1 MDTTNTPTPRT
12 DAEERDIFAVLS
24 EGRISAKQAIRAMAA
39 GSRRLER
46 ELAEVRASRPMTL
59 DAEASDPINPSH
71 YGAGSGGIEC
81 IDAIEAALG
90 REAAANF
97 CRGNAIKY
105 LWRGGKKDATEQ
117 DLRKAIWYIEKEI
130 ELRAPDHHE
139 KGAEP

>member
-1 MDTTNTPTPRT
+1 MDTTNKPTPRT
-12 DAEERDIFAVLS
+12 DAARTECFADRKGFEESYEF
-24 EGRISAKQAIRAMAA
+24 MATLA
-39 GSRRLER
+39 ETLER
-46 ELAEVRASRPMTL
+46 ELAEARASRPMTL
-59 DAEASDPINPSH
+59 DAEVSDPINPSH

-105 LWRGGKKDATEQ
+105 LWRSGKKDATEQ

-130 ELRAPDHHE
+130 ELRAPDHPE
-139 KGAEP
+139 KGARP